1 MIGAAIYKLNLPVFE
16 FRTEDR
22 KGQIYIFD
30 EFRGKWL
37 KLTPEEWVRQNF
49 IRYLAEHKGFPRSL
63 IALEKKVDINGLSQR
78 FDLLVYHRRG
88 APLLVAEFK
97 SPAVR
102 ISQMTFDQAVRY
114 NNELKAP
121 YVVVSNGL
129 AHYVCQIDFKEG
141 KAVYLNE
148 VPDFAALTEPD

>member
-1 MIGAAIYKLNLPVFE
+1 M
-16 FRTEDR
+16 EDR
-22 KGQIYIFD
+22 KGQIFIFD

-49 IRYLAEHKGFPRSL
+49 IRYLTEHKGFPACL
-63 IALEKKVDINGLSQR
+63 IALEKKVDVNGLSQR
-78 FDLLVYHRRG
+78 FDLLVYNRQG

-97 SPAVR
+97 SPAIRV
-102 ISQMTFDQAVRY
+102 SQQAFDQAVRY

-129 AHYVCQIDFKEG
+129 AHYICHLDFKEG

-148 VPDFAALTEPD
+148 VPDFISLAEAD